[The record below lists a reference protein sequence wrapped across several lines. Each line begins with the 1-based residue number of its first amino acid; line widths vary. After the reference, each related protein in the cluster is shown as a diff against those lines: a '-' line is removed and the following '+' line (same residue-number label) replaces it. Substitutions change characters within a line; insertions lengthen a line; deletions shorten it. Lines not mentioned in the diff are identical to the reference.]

1 MKIGTKS
8 LLIGAHQIFLHP
20 ITVTLAW
27 IELYGL
33 PSWKELICICI
44 HDWGYWNCSDID
56 GVGQGADHPFL
67 AARIAYEYL
76 DNNVGWMA
84 RGDSYSALCLYHSR
98 EIANEYKT
106 KPSKLCWADK
116 LSVKFDPW
124 WLYLPR
130 VILSGE
136 IKEFRILAEKLGE
149 VPNSASNKEWY
160 LWAQKRMIR
169 KAYSMDA
176 RPAYEK
182 GS

>member
-1 MKIGTKS
+1 MKLGTKS
-8 LLIGAHQIFLHP
+8 LLIGAHQILWHP
-20 ITVTLAW
+20 VTVTLAW

-33 PSWKELICICI
+33 PNWKELVCICI
-44 HDWGYWNCSDID
+44 HDWGYCGCQDID
-56 GVGQGADHPFL
+56 GIEGENHPWL
-67 AARIAYEYL
+67 AAHIADYL
-76 DNNVGWMA
+76 LDG
-84 RGDSYSALCLYHSR
+84 RTGLIQDESYSLLCLSHSR
-98 EIANEYKT
+98 DMAK
-106 KPSKLCWADK
+106 KMKQPPSKLCWADK

-160 LWAQKRMIR
+160 LWAQERMIR
-169 KAYSMDA
+169 KAYSMDT